1 MELKVKLKLGFI
13 DGSPPKHDV
22 TDIAFLN
29 AQSTI
34 DLWKNRRIDMGK
46 VMGLNALGMERG
58 FLSQKGIGVGKGV
71 KEKQASN
78 TTTSSN
84 VATNTQGGKELVDAT
99 VNTGPSKKAMNFCT
113 LFTPRGNEIDM
124 VVLEESLRA
133 ISARFANM
141 VYGFFLGNRVAYPA
155 IANYVRNTW
164 GKYEPVKLMLNSF
177 TGIFSFQSSFMD
189 GLDAMLENGNVPVWV
204 KLHGV
209 PMTSFSKDGLSAIA
223 TKLGTPLMLDS
234 YTSDMHI
241 QSWGRL
247 SYARAMIE
255 VQADVELKDTIVVE
269 SDKRK
274 SQGLC
279 EAGIDPLIEEFGPEH
294 GGRTR
299 GLGNVGFRKGI
310 EGYVQKK
317 KRKREV
323 DESLLTHK
331 AEVIQLLKKAE
342 LNQKPHMQEDC

>member
-34 DLWKNRRIDMGK
+34 DLWKNGRIDMGK

-58 FLSQKGIGVGKGV
+58 FLSQKGIGVGRGV

-99 VNTGPSKKAMNFCT
+99 VNSRNVNAWHKPTSLTVNPKRGTFYANLFAAGPSKKAMNFCT

-133 ISARFANM
+133 ISVRFANM

-209 PMTSFSKDGLSAIA
+209 PMTSFSKDGLSVIA

-255 VQADVELKDTIVVE
+255 VQADVELKDTIVVTMP
-269 SDKRK
+269 K
-274 SQGLC
+274 LT
-279 EAGIDPLIEEFGPEH
+279 EEWFYMC
-294 GGRTR
+294 
-299 GLGNVGFRKGI
+299 NVRV
-310 EGYVQKK
+310 EY
-317 KRKREV
+317 E
-323 DESLLTHK
+323 
-331 AEVIQLLKKAE
+331 
-342 LNQKPHMQEDC
+342 